1 MKFVITL
8 GLLIGHVFAQSI
20 SIDRIVNII
29 HYPAND
35 LAYQREGKFLFDSLI
50 NPKFFYD
57 RKAVINSP
65 KRRYVYT
72 KFDFSKKKVSTI
84 YHGYFTGS
92 VDSISSIKVLNDH
105 QIEVNIC
112 VKSDERQRR
121 EDMDLAPGQL
131 VKYLSYIIDLKE
143 NKVTMN
149 CYYTN
154 YGRIY
159 SMVLVEKTLDKLQL
173 NIFSNS

>member
-1 MKFVITL
+1 MKTIVITL
-8 GLLIGHVFAQSI
+8 GLLIGQVFAQSI
-20 SIDRIVNII
+20 SIDKIVNII

-35 LAYQREGKFLFDSLI
+35 IVYQRMGKIPFDSLI
-50 NPKFFYD
+50 NPKFFNE
-57 RKAVINSP
+57 RTAVINSP

-105 QIEVNIC
+105 QIEVNIS
-112 VKSDERQRR
+112 VKSDERQSR

-131 VKYLSYIIDLKE
+131 MKYISYIIDLKE

-159 SMVLVEKTLDKLQL
+159 SGVLIEKTLDKLRL
-173 NIFSNS
+173 NIYE

>member
-1 MKFVITL
+1 MKTIVITL
-8 GLLIGHVFAQSI
+8 GLLIGQVFAQSI

-35 LAYQREGKFLFDSLI
+35 IAYSRNGKFPFDSVL
-50 NPKFFYD
+50 NPKFFND
-57 RKAVINSP
+57 KKAVINSP

-84 YHGYFTGS
+84 YHGMFIFS

-105 QIEVNIC
+105 QIEVNIS
-112 VKSDERQRR
+112 VKSDERQSR

-149 CYYTN
+149 YQCTN

-159 SMVLVEKTLDKLQL
+159 SGVLIEKTLDKLRL
-173 NIFSNS
+173 NIYE